1 MTTVSVFY
9 FAACLSIVGR
19 YLWSSKIL
27 TLVFSHTMY
36 FLRVLSGRVGW
47 KTECSKVSSTEVHP
61 QLTSLEYF
69 RFGLDFSMLPIVAH
83 FRVGIQTLRLRNSL
97 KITSLEAAR
106 VSSRAERPF
115 PAPRALMRMVLTRK
129 LSKLFCNQSAHEPV
143 WGPIIMVI
151 GEKHETLNRYTTNL
165 ADSLK
170 TG

>member
-83 FRVGIQTLRLRNSL
+83 FRVGIQTLQYVAQFSYGPSFRT
-97 KITSLEAAR
+97 K
-106 VSSRAERPF
+106 
-115 PAPRALMRMVLTRK
+115 RALFDYFRGSFKSWSTEEFQK
-129 LSKLFCNQSAHEPV
+129 
-143 WGPIIMVI
+143 
-151 GEKHETLNRYTTNL
+151 
-165 ADSLK
+165 
-170 TG
+170 